1 MTNLQIT
8 SYYKALC
15 ADLGLTPLP
24 VKFER
29 VGKGGA
35 CVTFNPKTGKALSMS
50 LDMKRLTDPEYA
62 VIHEVAHQ
70 YLLEKS
76 GDSALRHNAKFR
88 KIECKFMET
97 YMYSKFSNL
106 LFN

>member
-1 MTNLQIT
+1 MNKHQVTA
-8 SYYKALC
+8 YYKALC
-15 ADLGLTPLP
+15 EDLGLTPLP

-35 CVTFNPKTGKALSMS
+35 CVTFNVKTKKALSMS
-50 LDMKRLTDPEYA
+50 LDMNRLLDPEYA

-76 GDSALRHNAKFR
+76 GDPALRHNAKFR
-88 KIECKFMET
+88 KIECKFMEK